1 MSRTLIPSTKAAK
14 VLNKKTLF
22 VVGAGASVE
31 FGLPTGD
38 KLKAEVIKILK
49 VRNDFAVTER
59 DIVLH
64 NRIPKAIQS
73 FVSSLPTSSGRSHG
87 EDIEIAQR
95 IIAQGIDIATSID
108 SFLATHADNPYVIAC
123 GKVAIAEAILG
134 AERESPLRRASFDD
148 IKGFAID
155 EVSNSWAFNLLRV
168 AFEGHTPHTADQIF
182 KNVSFIVFNYDRC
195 VELAIYIGLRK
206 YFNISHDRAYGIVN
220 SIEIL
225 HPYGT
230 VGGLTWQAISS
241 GSDFRC
247 TVSTLELPVR
257 AMKIRTLA
265 DGTKDANLVER
276 LRVAVRTSEQAFFI
290 GFGFHKQNIDLLNQS
305 GAAQISRVYGTAF
318 NVTETN
324 ADVYS
329 SQIKSALSGNNGLLP
344 HAVTL
349 HQDMKSCD
357 LINEYSALL
366 AS

>member
-1 MSRTLIPSTKAAK
+1 M
-14 VLNKKTLF
+14 LNKKTLF

-31 FGLPTGD
+31 FGLPTGEE
-38 KLKAEVIKILK
+38 LKAEVIKILK

-59 DIVLH
+59 DLLLH
-64 NRIPKAIQS
+64 NRIPKAVQT
-73 FVSSLPTSSGRSHG
+73 FVSSFLISSGRSIG
-87 EDIEIAQR
+87 EEIERAQR
-95 IIAQGIDIATSID
+95 IIAQGIDIASSID
-108 SFLATHADNPYVIAC
+108 SFLTSHADNPYVIAC
-123 GKVAIAEAILG
+123 GKVAIAEAILA

-155 EVSNSWAFNLLRV
+155 EVPNSWVFNLLRI
-168 AFEGHTPHTADQIF
+168 AFDGHTPQTADQIF

-195 VELAIYIGLRK
+195 VELAIYIGLRR
-206 YFNISHDRAYGIVN
+206 YFNVSHDRAYGIVN

-230 VGGLTWQAISS
+230 VGGLTWQANSS
-241 GSDFRC
+241 GSDFGC
-247 TVSTLELPVR
+247 TVSTIELPVR
-257 AMKIRTLA
+257 AMNIRTLA
-265 DGTKDANLVER
+265 DGTNDANLVER
-276 LRVAVRTSEQAFFI
+276 LRIAVRKSEQAFFL

-318 NVTETN
+318 KVTETN
-324 ADVYS
+324 AAVYS

-349 HQDMKSCD
+349 HHDMVSCG